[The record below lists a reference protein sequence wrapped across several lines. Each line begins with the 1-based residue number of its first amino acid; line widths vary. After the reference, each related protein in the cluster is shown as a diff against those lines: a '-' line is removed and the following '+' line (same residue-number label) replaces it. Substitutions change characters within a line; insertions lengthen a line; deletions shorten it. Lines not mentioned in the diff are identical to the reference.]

1 MTKVMIRSLCLLGF
15 LSSGY
20 YVAKLAVVMWIFDVY
35 VYMPALFSFVSLR
48 EGSSAPESFYFSQMM
63 LHSVLIAL
71 VF

>member
-1 MTKVMIRSLCLLGF
+1 MTRCWDANPDVRPPF
-15 LSSGY
+15 AEV
-20 YVAKLAVVMWIFDVY
+20 VAMLEHAETEIMTTVRKAR
-35 VYMPALFSFVSLR
+35 FSFVSLR